1 MTPLLHCPRLG
12 KEIGAKMQTLRQPDA
27 TRGHTANYWYEV
39 RMRSS
44 KKEEMRKVLFKE
56 GHPVE
61 KVKRVALG
69 ALTVEGI
76 PRGRYRLLSQ
86 KEADS
91 FRSEFKSGKE
101 KRVAKFASSTQ

>member
-1 MTPLLHCPRLG
+1 
-12 KEIGAKMQTLRQPDA
+12 
-27 TRGHTANYWYEV
+27 
-39 RMRSS
+39 MRN
-44 KKEEMRKVLFKE
+44 VLFNE

-61 KVKRVALG
+61 KVKRVALDS
-69 ALTVEGI
+69 LTVEGI

-101 KRVAKFASSTQ
+101 KHIAKFASSAK

>member
-1 MTPLLHCPRLG
+1 
-12 KEIGAKMQTLRQPDA
+12 
-27 TRGHTANYWYEV
+27 
-39 RMRSS
+39 MRSS

-56 GHPVE
+56 RHPVE

-69 ALTVEGI
+69 PLTVEGI

-91 FRSEFKSGKE
+91 FRAEFNGGKI
-101 KRVAKFASSTQ
+101 KRAAKFVSATE